1 MTGGSRILKGGFV
14 YYDTPI
20 GVLCLESLFPKPRG
34 HLRNPLTF
42 DFPVLCKV
50 VKGANIP
57 KLLFDPTPE
66 LARPFVDAAIALEKE
81 GVRAITGSCGFLA
94 RYQDLIATQV
104 RVPVFLSSLVQIPLV
119 RLLHGRDSRIGVL
132 TASSAALTREHFQN
146 TGSGIEE
153 VFIKGMEGYPEFWE
167 TIIEGKRHD
176 FDLDRLEKEICSAAE
191 TLAGENNL
199 DALVLECTDLS
210 AFSRSIQDR
219 IGIPVYDIN
228 SLTEYVYSA
237 VQRKSYI

>member
-1 MTGGSRILKGGFV
+1 MTTDSRILKGGFV

-20 GVLCLESLFPKPRG
+20 GVLCLESLFPKPKG

-42 DFPVLCKV
+42 NFPVLCKIV
-50 VKGANIP
+50 RGANIP

-66 LARPFVDAAIALEKE
+66 LAQPFVDAAIQLERD
-81 GVRAITGSCGFLA
+81 GVKAITGSCGFLA
-94 RYQDLIATQV
+94 RYQDLIAAQV
-104 RVPVFLSSLVQIPLV
+104 SVPVFLSSLVQIPLV
-119 RLLHGRDSRIGVL
+119 RILHGPESRIGVL
-132 TASSAALTREHFQN
+132 TASSTALTQAHFDS
-146 TGSGIEE
+146 TGTRIED

-176 FDLDRLEKEICSAAE
+176 FNLDRLEEEICSAAAV
-191 TLAGENNL
+191 LARENDL

-210 AFSRSIQDR
+210 AFSLSIQDR
-219 IGIPVYDIN
+219 INLPVYDIN

-237 VQRKSYI
+237 VQRKNYL